1 MIIDTGSSDLIIQ
14 NERSNY
20 CQQVSC
26 QYGTA
31 DLLSDTLEVEQL
43 RAISIQY
50 AGGWTARADLV
61 KDTIIIEGRTVPDAL
76 FGIARESSFA
86 KNILGI
92 GYAANEAILNGVRY
106 SNFPQRLKD
115 VGLIKT
121 VAYSLS
127 LNSQDSGS
135 GILFGGMDTAKFT
148 GKPTTL
154 PLIALSSN
162 SERTHLAV
170 GVSGVAF
177 GPLKGGPFQAVLDCA
192 QTRISLEN
200 DITSKIYAAAG
211 VEINNNRDPIRSC
224 ALSEAERKMIL
235 TFQFSGAA
243 AAVIHVPFKDL
254 LIPESDEPGNYTP
267 LEAGLCY
274 FGVYSAGDDVPTLGM
289 PFFQSAY
296 VVFNLESHQVSL
308 AQAKHNSGGSGGR
321 KIIEIGEGGVNALV
335 GELAN
340 GEELDNNNA
349 ILNAQT
355 LDYSSN
361 GGQFSVDDETNSSQL
376 PVVVVT
382 ADVATSDIGGGTS
395 NSISDTFEAFNHL
408 PSSSDLFSANSITPS
423 LNFYNLPGNSGVSS
437 SSSSSDDVFLSSSL
451 INSGSTPPQFQTNPP
466 PVATT
471 SSSDD
476 NTFVISPAA
485 VVESKLNPTA
495 TLDNTQFPPSL
506 DNMSNFF

>member
-14 NERSNY
+14 NDRSNY

-31 DLLSDTLEVEQL
+31 DLLSDTLEVEKL

-61 KDTIIIEGRTVPDAL
+61 KDTIIIEGRTVPEAL

-115 VGLIKT
+115 AGLIKT

-135 GILFGGMDTAKFT
+135 GILFGGMDTAKLT
-148 GKPTTL
+148 GKLTTL
-154 PLIALSSN
+154 PLIALSGN
-162 SERTHLAV
+162 SERTHVAV

-224 ALSEAERKMIL
+224 TLSEAESKMIL
-235 TFQFSGAA
+235 TFQFGGGAA

-267 LEAGLCY
+267 LKAGLCY
-274 FGVYSAGDDVPTLGM
+274 FGVYGAGDDVPTLAM

-308 AQAKHNSGGSGGR
+308 AQAKHNSGGSGGG
-321 KIIEIGEGGVNALV
+321 KVIEIGEGGVNALV

-340 GEELDNNNA
+340 GEELDNNA

-361 GGQFSVDDETNSSQL
+361 DGQFSVDDETNSSQL
-376 PVVVVT
+376 PVVVDT

-395 NSISDTFEAFNHL
+395 NSIPDTFEAFNHL
-408 PSSSDLFSANSITPS
+408 PSSSDVFSANSITPS
-423 LNFYNLPGNSGVSS
+423 PNFYNLPQNSGVT
-437 SSSSSDDVFLSSSL
+437 SSSSSDEVFLSSSL

-466 PVATT
+466 VATT
-471 SSSDD
+471 SSDD

-485 VVESKLNPTA
+485 VESNSYPTA